1 MRRVALALLA
11 LAGAAEAFVA
21 PQPTAA
27 PLTVVAGRNDKRTKK
42 GKVYAGSNGK
52 SRPRKPGGEKGPVD
66 PCRCGVRTRALLR
79 PIGATVARQIPVLK
93 VTCSNH
99 VSVTEGVGH
108 DHGTTHR
115 YLTLR
120 EWGARQ
126 DPAMSVEEV
135 VAAKMADKRKVEIT
149 LEDIMDA
156 VTPF

>member
-1 MRRVALALLA
+1 MATLPPTDWRNGSASDSSPEGYVFESRIGHCTRRSSY
-11 LAGAAEAFVA
+11 F
-21 PQPTAA
+21 
-27 PLTVVAGRNDKRTKK
+27 D
-42 GKVYAGSNGK
+42 
-52 SRPRKPGGEKGPVD
+52 
-66 PCRCGVRTRALLR
+66 
-79 PIGATVARQIPVLK
+79 
-93 VTCSNH
+93 
-99 VSVTEGVGH
+99 
-108 DHGTTHR
+108 GTPHR